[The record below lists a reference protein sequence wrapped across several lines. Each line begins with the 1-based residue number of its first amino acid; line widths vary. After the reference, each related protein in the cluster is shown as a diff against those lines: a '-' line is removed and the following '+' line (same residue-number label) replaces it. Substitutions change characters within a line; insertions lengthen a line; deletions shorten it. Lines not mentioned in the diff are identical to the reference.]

1 MSYRKFNKETN
12 DENTI
17 EEVEINN
24 KIEDYYKNNE
34 NNYDEEEMKDVIK
47 AFEYF
52 DMNNNG
58 KINISEIKQI
68 LTSYGDIM
76 TENEIN
82 NILITSGIEQNIKEN
97 INYMEFINFFLNK
110 K

>member
-1 MSYRKFNKETN
+1 MSHRKLNKEEINEYTT
-12 DENTI
+12 EEI
-17 EEVEINN
+17 ERNN
-24 KIEDYYKNNE
+24 KIDDYNKNNE
-34 NNYDEEEMKDVIK
+34 NNYDEEEIQDVIK

-68 LTSYGDIM
+68 LTNYGDIM

-82 NILITSGIEQNIKEN
+82 NILTTSGIDQNINEN
-97 INYMEFINFFLNK
+97 INYMEFINILLNK

>member
-1 MSYRKFNKETN
+1 MSFPKLNKIMINEYTA
-12 DENTI
+12 EEI
-17 EEVEINN
+17 EKNN
-24 KIEDYYKNNE
+24 KIDDYNKNNE
-34 NNYDEEEMKDVIK
+34 NNYDEEEIQDVIK
-47 AFEYF
+47 AFNYF

-68 LTSYGDIM
+68 LTNYGDIM

-82 NILITSGIEQNIKEN
+82 NILTTSGIDQNTNEN

>member
-1 MSYRKFNKETN
+1 
-12 DENTI
+12 
-17 EEVEINN
+17 
-24 KIEDYYKNNE
+24 
-34 NNYDEEEMKDVIK
+34 
-47 AFEYF
+47 
-52 DMNNNG
+52 MNNNG

-68 LTSYGDIM
+68 LTNYGDIM

-82 NILITSGIEQNIKEN
+82 NILTISGIDQNINEN

>member
-1 MSYRKFNKETN
+1 MSYRKLNKEEINECET
-12 DENTI
+12 EEI
-17 EEVEINN
+17 ERNN
-24 KIEDYYKNNE
+24 KIDDYNKNNE
-34 NNYDEEEMKDVIK
+34 NNYDEEEIQDVIK

-58 KINISEIKQI
+58 KINISEIKKI
-68 LTSYGDIM
+68 LTNYGDIM

-82 NILITSGIEQNIKEN
+82 NILTTSGIDQNINEN
-97 INYMEFINFFLNK
+97 INYMEFINILLNK